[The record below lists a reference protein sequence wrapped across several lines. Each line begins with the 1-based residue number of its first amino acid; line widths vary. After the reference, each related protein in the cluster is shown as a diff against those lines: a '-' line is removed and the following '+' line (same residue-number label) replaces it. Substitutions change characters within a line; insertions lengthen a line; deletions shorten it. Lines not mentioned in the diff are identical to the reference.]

1 MTNVIQSDAVGSIT
15 NDGINSFTYD
25 QRGRLIA
32 ASGAGGSGNVTAQY
46 RVNALGQR
54 VAKALGGTT
63 PAGTNPDIR
72 YVYDAQG
79 RLIAETLPNG
89 QTVKEYLYLHDLPV
103 AVIVAPAAQ

>member
-1 MTNVIQSDAVGSIT
+1 
-15 NDGINSFTYD
+15 
-25 QRGRLIA
+25 LIA
-32 ASGAGGSGNVTAQY
+32 ATGAGGSNAQY

-63 PAGTNPDIR
+63 NPTNPDIR
-72 YVYDAQG
+72 YLYDTQG

-103 AVIVAPAAQ
+103 AVIVASVTQ